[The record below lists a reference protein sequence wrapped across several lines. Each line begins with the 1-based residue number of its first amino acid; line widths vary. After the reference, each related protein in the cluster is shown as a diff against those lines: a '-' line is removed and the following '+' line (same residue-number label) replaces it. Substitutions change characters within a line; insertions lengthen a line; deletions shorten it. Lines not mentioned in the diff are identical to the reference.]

1 MGEFELIRRYFFPI
15 AEVGNTS
22 AVLLGPGDDC
32 AIQRVEP
39 GTDLV
44 FSVDTL
50 VEGVHFPQR
59 YDPEKLGWRSLAVA
73 ASDLAAMGADP
84 VCFTLALTLP
94 DADPGWLHAYARG
107 LAKAARHFG
116 LSLAGGDTTRGPLTL
131 SLQVHGT
138 VPRDQAI
145 RRSGAKAGD
154 HICVSGTLGD
164 AGAALNYLDNATPGS
179 DEQAVLT
186 RYHYPEPRL
195 DLGARLRGCAS
206 AAVDISDGLVA
217 DLGHILQASGVG
229 ACVDVSKL
237 PVSAALTRLAGQ
249 TAVNLA
255 LNAGD
260 DYELC
265 ITISPKAWEG
275 LPGDIRRQLTVIGE
289 VTSGNDLAITHNGQP
304 RALVAGGYDHFR
316 TDS

>member
-15 AEVGNTS
+15 AEAGNSS
-22 AVLLGPGDDC
+22 AILLGPGDDC
-32 AIQRVEP
+32 AIQRVDP
-39 GTDLV
+39 GRDLV
-44 FSVDTL
+44 FSVDAL
-50 VEGVHFPQR
+50 VEGVHFPHH

-94 DADPGWLHAYARG
+94 DADAEWLHAYAGG
-107 LAKAARHFG
+107 LARAADCFG

-138 VPRDQAI
+138 VPQGQAI
-145 RRSGAKAGD
+145 RRSGAQAGD
-154 HICVSGTLGD
+154 YVCVSGTLGQ
-164 AGAALNYLDNATPGS
+164 AGAALDYLESHNPGP
-179 DEQAVLT
+179 DELSVLS

-195 DLGARLRGCAS
+195 SLGAALRGSAS

-217 DLGHILQASGVG
+217 DLGHILEASGVAG
-229 ACVDVSKL
+229 SIDVAKL
-237 PVSAALTRLAGQ
+237 PLSAALKRLVGEDAI
-249 TAVNLA
+249 NLA

-265 ITISPKAWEG
+265 ITISPRAWES
-275 LPGDIRRQLTVIGE
+275 LPEDICSRLTIVGE
-289 VTSGNDLAITHNGQP
+289 VGSGNGLVITHKGQTLTP
-304 RALVAGGYDHFR
+304 RAGGYDHFGA
-316 TDS
+316 

>member
-15 AEVGNTS
+15 AEAGSTS

-39 GTDLV
+39 DRDLV
-44 FSVDTL
+44 FSVDAL
-50 VEGVHFPQR
+50 VEGVHFPLC

-94 DADPGWLHAYARG
+94 DADPDWLHAYARG
-107 LAKAARHFG
+107 LANAARCFG

-138 VPRDQAI
+138 VPNGQAI
-145 RRSGAKAGD
+145 RRSGAKVGD
-154 HICVSGTLGD
+154 YVCVSGTLGE
-164 AGAALNYLDNATPGS
+164 AGAALNYLDSHNPGP
-179 DEQAVLT
+179 DEQAVLA
-186 RYHYPEPRL
+186 RYHYPAPRL
-195 DLGARLRGCAS
+195 NIGVSLRGYAS

-217 DLGHILQASGVG
+217 DLGHILEASGVA
-229 ACVDVSKL
+229 ACIDLAKL
-237 PVSAALTRLAGQ
+237 PLSAALERLAGPG
-249 TAVNLA
+249 AINLA

-265 ITISPKAWEG
+265 ITISPTAWES
-275 LPGDIRRQLTVIGE
+275 LSQDIRRRLTIIGKVE
-289 VTSGNDLAITHNGQP
+289 SGEGLSITNDGQSQS
-304 RALVAGGYDHFR
+304 LTAGGYDHFR
-316 TDS
+316 T